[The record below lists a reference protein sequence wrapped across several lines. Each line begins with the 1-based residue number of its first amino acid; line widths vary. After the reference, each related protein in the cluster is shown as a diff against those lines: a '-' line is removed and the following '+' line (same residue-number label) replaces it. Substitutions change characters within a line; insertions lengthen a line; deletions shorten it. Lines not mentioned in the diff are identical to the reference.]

1 VVPVVR
7 SGAGFEYVTEGAV
20 LVAWNVAEGA
30 ERRFDRATRI
40 VRITTTGQEIV
51 EQAHVVLA
59 DLNALRAYRPQQ
71 RQQSRWTMASLSSVS
86 EFLLASALAAQA
98 RLPCRFRCIEALRD
112 GVAQAVLSGAA
123 TVGIGDLSAVDPQ
136 LSIGRC
142 R

>member
-1 VVPVVR
+1 
-7 SGAGFEYVTEGAV
+7 
-20 LVAWNVAEGA
+20 
-30 ERRFDRATRI
+30 
-40 VRITTTGQEIV
+40 
-51 EQAHVVLA
+51 
-59 DLNALRAYRPQQ
+59 
-71 RQQSRWTMASLSSVS
+71 MASLSSVS
-86 EFLLASALAAQA
+86 EFLLAGALAAQP